1 MLFDVTETRTFCAIH
16 LALPAVMDVLALA
29 VRLTVAFGEYVALIA
44 ATRRNSKYKNMT
56 TESC

>member
-1 MLFDVTETRTFCAIH
+1 MLSDVTETRTFCAIH

-29 VRLTVAFGEYVALIA
+29 VRLTVAFGEYAALIA
-44 ATRRNSKYKNMT
+44 AARRNSKYKNMT